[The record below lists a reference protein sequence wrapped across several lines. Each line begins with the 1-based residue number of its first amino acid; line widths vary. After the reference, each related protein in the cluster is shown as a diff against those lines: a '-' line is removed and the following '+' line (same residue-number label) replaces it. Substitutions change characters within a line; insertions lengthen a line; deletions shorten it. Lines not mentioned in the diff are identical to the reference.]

1 MKKLS
6 LAASAFLALPL
17 IAQAALPPQYQ
28 RQRELE
34 SVITSPD
41 VEDALQSRP
50 IDSISTEGDD
60 TYIVTGGDCS
70 VVVLI
75 VTDPAPQAPGWAGPR
90 QYHIEV
96 GEARCGADDK
106 KQN

>member
-6 LAASAFLALPL
+6 LAVSACLALPL

-34 SVITSPD
+34 SIIKNAD
-41 VEDALQSRP
+41 VAEALNSRP

-70 VVVLI
+70 VVVSI
-75 VTDPAPQAPGWAGPR
+75 VNDPAPKGPGWAGPR
-90 QYHIEV
+90 QYHVEV
-96 GEARCGADDK
+96 GKATCASDDAK
-106 KQN
+106 GE